1 MLSKNIIEFLQ
12 NLKENNNRQWFNEH
26 KTEFDQIWKN
36 FQEFVQVMINEI
48 ATIDSSIK
56 SVQVKDCL
64 FRIYR
69 DVRFAK
75 DKSPYKTN
83 LGAYVVNGGRHSIL
97 AGYYI
102 HIEPDNCMFAG
113 GIYMPKPE
121 VLRKI
126 WNAIYNNPND
136 LKEILN
142 NKEYKKHYGGL
153 SDEQYKSVPRGFP
166 KDFPDAELLKFKSY
180 TVGKIVPNDFYLKDN
195 VIKEVKEL
203 TRVMYPFNSYFNEIL
218 EEK

>member
-1 MLSKNIIEFLQ
+1 MLSKNTIEFLQ
-12 NLKENNNRQWFNEH
+12 NLKENNNREWFSEH
-26 KTEFDQIWKN
+26 KKEFDLIWKN

-48 ATIDSSIK
+48 ATIDP
-56 SVQVKDCL
+56 SVQNVLVKDCL

-83 LGAYVVNGGRHSIL
+83 LGAYIVNGGRHSIL
-97 AGYYI
+97 AGYYF

-113 GIYMPKPE
+113 GIYMPKPD
-121 VLRKI
+121 VLKKI
-126 WNAIYNNPND
+126 WNEIYNNPDD
-136 LKEILN
+136 LKEILY

-195 VIKEVKEL
+195 VAEEVKEL
-203 TRVMYPFNSYFNEIL
+203 TSVMYPFNSYFNEIL
-218 EEK
+218 G

>member
-1 MLSKNIIEFLQ
+1 MLTKNTIEFLQ
-12 NLKENNNRQWFNEH
+12 NLKENNNRKWFSEH
-26 KTEFDQIWKN
+26 KTEFNQIWKN

-48 ATIDSSIK
+48 ATIDPT
-56 SVQVKDCL
+56 VQNVHVKDCL

-83 LGAYVVNGGRHSIL
+83 LGAYIVNGGRHSIL

-113 GIYMPKPE
+113 GIYMPKPD
-121 VLRKI
+121 VLKKI
-126 WNAIYNNPND
+126 WNEIYNNPDD

-153 SDEQYKSVPRGFP
+153 SDEKYKSVPRGFP

-218 EEK
+218 G